1 MSELSPLSLK
11 IWCKGWDE
19 REMRA
24 IEAANI
30 VRCEFCVL
38 INTRH
43 HRYVEEKGRKERS
56 DVMHALSKIIY
67 PGHPKKKKRTRKHDF
82 TWVYRR
88 SSRERTPIISHI
100 QRWRA
105 PGTPPLCK
113 KVLLPPKTYYFA
125 VVQTTVQDLPHPPS
139 PSSACLTSS
148 LELLL
153 FAVRQ
158 CCSSVTGLQGR
169 GTRRRPV

>member
-67 PGHPKKKKRTRKHDF
+67 PGHPKKKKERENTTSHGYIAALAGKE
-82 TWVYRR
+82 RR
-88 SSRERTPIISHI
+88 SYRTSKGGEHQGLRRYAKKYCYLPRPTTSLWSRLPYKTSHTLH
-100 QRWRA
+100 RL
-105 PGTPPLCK
+105 PL
-113 KVLLPPKTYYFA
+113 PA
-125 VVQTTVQDLPHPPS
+125 
-139 PSSACLTSS
+139 
-148 LELLL
+148 
-153 FAVRQ
+153 
-158 CCSSVTGLQGR
+158 
-169 GTRRRPV
+169 

>member
-38 INTRH
+38 INARH
-43 HRYVEEKGRKERS
+43 HRYVELRRRDQRNGQIS
-56 DVMHALSKIIY
+56 CMHCLKSSIQTIQR
-67 PGHPKKKKRTRKHDF
+67 KKKRTRKHDF

-113 KVLLPPKTYYFA
+113 KVLLPPKTYYCSLWSR
-125 VVQTTVQDLPHPPS
+125 LPYK
-139 PSSACLTSS
+139 TSHT
-148 LELLL
+148 LHRLPLP
-153 FAVRQ
+153 
-158 CCSSVTGLQGR
+158 T
-169 GTRRRPV
+169 